1 MTQSD
6 ATATPL
12 EPIPLRA
19 ERSRRLMV
27 TLLVV
32 AAVIV
37 IAFAVVAFAGPL
49 FAADPMTGT

>member
-1 MTQSD
+1 VTPSEITS
-6 ATATPL
+6 APL

-27 TLLVV
+27 ALLVV

-49 FAADPMTGT
+49 FGPDPMTGT